1 MMAKSKSELN
11 LEVNK
16 ANRANEMSELNAITK
31 FRLHEI
37 NKIKEYFNDEIKE
50 RKDIVKKINKYIVTL
65 DYADKIFITLSASFG
80 TLSIV
85 SHATV
90 VGIPGGIAGSSLT
103 LIFTISTGIIKKL
116 VNITKKKKKKHDK
129 IMSLAKK

>member
-37 NKIKEYFNDEIKE
+37 NKIKEYFNDEINE